1 MSRTT
6 ISLSFWRSTLVW
18 GFLALFALLAW
29 ELIGHTTTGRLL
41 ISRPTLLIEYAANH
55 RDQIVRSAAYTAAEA
70 TLGLGIAIC
79 FSLTF
84 GLICIY
90 APRVARTAHPILVG
104 SQTIPFICLAPL
116 VILSFGPGVSGKV
129 FLSFL
134 MCFFPLVTNI
144 VAGVRRVPRAHLELL
159 TMMNAPRTFVIRNVY
174 LVFGLPFMF
183 AGLRVAAPFCV
194 VGAIVAEFNGAE
206 WGLGKDMFIAAKRL
220 EPELMMLGL
229 TCAILLSAALY
240 GFILIIEST
249 SGIWYRE
256 GKTQ

>member
-1 MSRTT
+1 MTTLSSFSRTA
-6 ISLSFWRSTLVW
+6 STWVFL
-18 GFLALFALLAW
+18 GFFALLGW
-29 ELIGHTTTGRLL
+29 EVIGHTTVGRLL
-41 ISRPTLLIEYAANH
+41 VSRPTLLLEYTANH
-55 RDQIVRSAAYTAAEA
+55 GEDIVRSASYTAAEA
-70 TLGLGIAIC
+70 TLGLAIAIL

-84 GLICIY
+84 GLICIF
-90 APRVARTAHPILVG
+90 APRVGATTHPILVG

-159 TMMNAPRTFVIRNVY
+159 TMMNAPRPFVIRNVY
-174 LVFGLPFMF
+174 LVFGLPFIF
-183 AGLRVAAPFCV
+183 AGLRVAAPFSV

-220 EPELMMLGL
+220 EPEVMMLGL
-229 TCAILLSAALY
+229 TCAIALSAALY
-240 GFILIIEST
+240 ALILLVESAL
-249 SGIWYRE
+249 GVWYRE

>member
-1 MSRTT
+1 MT
-6 ISLSFWRSTLVW
+6 ISSSFSRGVFVW
-18 GFLALFALLAW
+18 GVVGLLALFAW
-29 ELIGHTTTGRLL
+29 EVIGHTTTGRLL
-41 ISRPTLLIEYAANH
+41 VSRPALLVEYAGNNG
-55 RDQIVRSAAYTAAEA
+55 DQILRSAAYTAAEA
-70 TLGLGIAIC
+70 TLGLGIAII
-79 FSLTF
+79 FSLAF

-90 APRVARTAHPILVG
+90 APRVASTAHPILVG
-104 SQTIPFICLAPL
+104 SQTIPFICIAPL

-144 VAGVRRVPRAHLELL
+144 VTGVRRVPRAHLELL
-159 TMMNAPRTFVIRNVY
+159 TMMNAPRSFVIRNVY
-174 LVFGLPFMF
+174 LVFGLPFIF

-240 GFILIIEST
+240 GFVLIIEST